1 MKTESTNDASAQEP
15 VEQNIQVVPT
25 KQESTTTNVE
35 QTIKEKPKDNLS
47 NFKNVEMINIDS
59 ALNYLDNI
67 SKRNPNNIW
76 RSTQTAYRKRNG
88 IKGSDQTWS

>member
-15 VEQNIQVVPT
+15 VEQ
-25 KQESTTTNVE
+25 
-35 QTIKEKPKDNLS
+35 TIKEKTKDNLS
-47 NFKNVEMINIDS
+47 NFKNVEMINVDY

-88 IKGSDQTWS
+88 IKGSPN